1 MDKPYKTNNIIEI
14 VSKFIYNQLKLR
26 REGYESLVTGA
37 SSGIGRDI
45 AKELSKK
52 GYELILVAR
61 NKEKL
66 EETQKKLVTNSK
78 IICMDLSNNES
89 CIKLKEL
96 TGDVDVLVNNAGF
109 GDFGSFEETDLNKEL
124 DMIKTNIMAMHI
136 LTKIYLKDMKKK
148 DKGYILNVAS
158 IAGFLPGPL
167 MSTYYAT
174 KAYVVRLTESI
185 SEELR
190 RSKSN
195 VKISILC
202 PGPVKTNFNN
212 VANVKF
218 SIPSQSSEYVAKK
231 AVEGMFKNKLIII
244 PGIKIKMVKFFSK
257 IVPDKILAFF
267 SYNMQHRKYG

>member
-1 MDKPYKTNNIIEI
+1 MKA
-14 VSKFIYNQLKLR
+14 
-26 REGYESLVTGA
+26 LVTGA

-66 EETQKKLVTNSK
+66 EETQKELVTNSK

-231 AVEGMFKNKLIII
+231 AVECMLKNKLIII
-244 PGIKIKMVKFFSK
+244 PGVKIKMVKFFSK

>member
-1 MDKPYKTNNIIEI
+1 MKA
-14 VSKFIYNQLKLR
+14 
-26 REGYESLVTGA
+26 LVTGA

-66 EETQKKLVTNSK
+66 EETQKELVTNSK
-78 IICMDLSNNES
+78 IICMDLSNNEN

-185 SEELR
+185 REELR

>member
-1 MDKPYKTNNIIEI
+1 MKA
-14 VSKFIYNQLKLR
+14 
-26 REGYESLVTGA
+26 LVTGA

-66 EETQKKLVTNSK
+66 EETQKELVTNSK

-190 RSKSN
+190 RSKSH

-231 AVEGMFKNKLIII
+231 AVECMLKNKLIII
-244 PGIKIKMVKFFSK
+244 PGVKIKMVKFFSK
-257 IVPDKILAFF
+257 IIPDKILAFF

>member
-1 MDKPYKTNNIIEI
+1 MKA
-14 VSKFIYNQLKLR
+14 
-26 REGYESLVTGA
+26 LVTGA

-66 EETQKKLVTNSK
+66 EETQKELVTNSK

-96 TGDVDVLVNNAGF
+96 TGDVDVLINNAGF

-174 KAYVVRLTESI
+174 KAYVVSLTEGI

-231 AVEGMFKNKLIII
+231 AVECMLKNKLIII
-244 PGIKIKMVKFFSK
+244 PEIKIKMVKFFSK
-257 IVPDKILAFF
+257 IIPDKILAFF

>member
-1 MDKPYKTNNIIEI
+1 MKA
-14 VSKFIYNQLKLR
+14 
-26 REGYESLVTGA
+26 LVTGA

-66 EETQKKLVTNSK
+66 EETQKELVTNSK

-96 TGDVDVLVNNAGF
+96 TGDVDVLINNAGF

-185 SEELR
+185 REELR

-231 AVEGMFKNKLIII
+231 AVECMLKNKLIII
-244 PGIKIKMVKFFSK
+244 PGVKIKMVKFFSK
-257 IVPDKILAFF
+257 IIPDKILAFF

>member
-1 MDKPYKTNNIIEI
+1 MKA
-14 VSKFIYNQLKLR
+14 
-26 REGYESLVTGA
+26 LVTGA

-66 EETQKKLVTNSK
+66 EETQKELVTNSK

-174 KAYVVRLTESI
+174 KAYVVSLTESI

>member
-1 MDKPYKTNNIIEI
+1 MKA
-14 VSKFIYNQLKLR
+14 
-26 REGYESLVTGA
+26 LVTGA

-66 EETQKKLVTNSK
+66 EETQKELVTNSK
-78 IICMDLSNNES
+78 IICMDLSNNEN

-96 TGDVDVLVNNAGF
+96 TGNVDVLVNNAGF

-174 KAYVVRLTESI
+174 KAYVVSLTEGI

-231 AVEGMFKNKLIII
+231 AVEGMLKNKLIII
-244 PGIKIKMVKFFSK
+244 PGVKIKMVKFFSK
-257 IVPDKILAFF
+257 IVPDKMLAFF

>member
-1 MDKPYKTNNIIEI
+1 MKA
-14 VSKFIYNQLKLR
+14 
-26 REGYESLVTGA
+26 LVTGA

-66 EETQKKLVTNSK
+66 EETQKELVTNSK

-96 TGDVDVLVNNAGF
+96 TGDVDVLINNAGF

-174 KAYVVRLTESI
+174 KAYVVSLTEGI

-231 AVEGMFKNKLIII
+231 AVECMLKNKLIII
-244 PGIKIKMVKFFSK
+244 PGVKIKMVKFFSK
-257 IVPDKILAFF
+257 IIPDKILAFF

>member
-1 MDKPYKTNNIIEI
+1 MKA
-14 VSKFIYNQLKLR
+14 
-26 REGYESLVTGA
+26 LVTGA

-66 EETQKKLVTNSK
+66 EETQKELVTNSK

-174 KAYVVRLTESI
+174 KAYVVSLTEGI

-231 AVEGMFKNKLIII
+231 AVECMLKNKLIII
-244 PGIKIKMVKFFSK
+244 PGVKIKMVKFFSK
-257 IVPDKILAFF
+257 IIPDKILAFF

>member
-1 MDKPYKTNNIIEI
+1 MKA
-14 VSKFIYNQLKLR
+14 
-26 REGYESLVTGA
+26 LVTGA

-66 EETQKKLVTNSK
+66 EETQKELVTNSK

-148 DKGYILNVAS
+148 DKGYFLTYILLP
-158 IAGFLPGPL
+158 FLQHIPQINHIFL
-167 MSTYYAT
+167 QALLY
-174 KAYVVRLTESI
+174 
-185 SEELR
+185 
-190 RSKSN
+190 
-195 VKISILC
+195 ILYIFLWFC
-202 PGPVKTNFNN
+202 NHIF
-212 VANVKF
+212 
-218 SIPSQSSEYVAKK
+218 
-231 AVEGMFKNKLIII
+231 
-244 PGIKIKMVKFFSK
+244 
-257 IVPDKILAFF
+257 
-267 SYNMQHRKYG
+267 

>member
-1 MDKPYKTNNIIEI
+1 MKA
-14 VSKFIYNQLKLR
+14 
-26 REGYESLVTGA
+26 LVTGA

-66 EETQKKLVTNSK
+66 EETQKELVTNSK
-78 IICMDLSNNES
+78 TICMDLSNNES

-174 KAYVVRLTESI
+174 KAYVVSLTEGI

-231 AVEGMFKNKLIII
+231 AVECMLKNKLIII
-244 PGIKIKMVKFFSK
+244 PGVKIKMVKFFSK
-257 IVPDKILAFF
+257 IIPDKILAFF

>member
-1 MDKPYKTNNIIEI
+1 MKA
-14 VSKFIYNQLKLR
+14 
-26 REGYESLVTGA
+26 LVTGA

-66 EETQKKLVTNSK
+66 EETQKELVTNSK

-96 TGDVDVLVNNAGF
+96 TGDVDVLINNAGF

-174 KAYVVRLTESI
+174 KAYVLHLTLAI
-185 SEELR
+185 NEEL
-190 RSKSN
+190 KKDNSN
-195 VKISILC
+195 VYIGALC
-202 PGPVKTNFNN
+202 PGPVDTEFNK
-212 VANVKF
+212 VAKVKF
-218 SIPSQSSEYVAKK
+218 NLPSLTSNYVCEYAIK
-231 AVEGMFKNKLIII
+231 EMFKNKSIII
-244 PGIKIKMVKFFSK
+244 PGVKTKIGIYLSK
-257 IVPDKILAFF
+257 ILPTKLKLGVSYKIQESKDKC
-267 SYNMQHRKYG
+267 

>member
-1 MDKPYKTNNIIEI
+1 MKA
-14 VSKFIYNQLKLR
+14 
-26 REGYESLVTGA
+26 LVTGA

-66 EETQKKLVTNSK
+66 EETQKELVTNSK

-231 AVEGMFKNKLIII
+231 AVECMLKNKLIII
-244 PGIKIKMVKFFSK
+244 PGVKIKMVKFFSK
-257 IVPDKILAFF
+257 IIPDKILAFF

>member
-1 MDKPYKTNNIIEI
+1 MKA
-14 VSKFIYNQLKLR
+14 
-26 REGYESLVTGA
+26 LVTGA

-66 EETQKKLVTNSK
+66 EETQKELVTNSK

-96 TGDVDVLVNNAGF
+96 TGDVDVLINNAGF

-174 KAYVVRLTESI
+174 KAYVVSLTEGI

-231 AVEGMFKNKLIII
+231 AVECMLKNKLIII
-244 PGIKIKMVKFFSK
+244 PGVKIKMVKFFSK